1 MYTHFRRSMRYD
13 KYSKVALKTVVFMG
27 SARNVVPPW
36 GGEARLGD
44 RVLKHVLSVLK
55 ARDEA
60 YGQDRF
66 SYQCRHN
73 FRDTVP

>member
-1 MYTHFRRSMRYD
+1 MCVCLRKYMCMYMAC
-13 KYSKVALKTVVFMG
+13 SKVALKTAVFMG

-36 GGEARLGD
+36 GGDARLGD

-60 YGQDRF
+60 YGQDHF
-66 SYQCRHN
+66 FDQHCR
-73 FRDTVP
+73 